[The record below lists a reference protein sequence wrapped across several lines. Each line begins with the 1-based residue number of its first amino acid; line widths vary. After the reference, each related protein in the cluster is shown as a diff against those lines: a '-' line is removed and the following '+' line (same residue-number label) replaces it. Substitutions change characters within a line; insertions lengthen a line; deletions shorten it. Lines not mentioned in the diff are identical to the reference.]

1 MTTSGSNRLVRKL
14 EDIARA
20 SFLELFFDVVF
31 VFALRAL
38 AQQLL
43 NNLTWSGAFQTLV
56 LLLAIGWV
64 WALTAR
70 VTGELNPRRPP
81 VQLLVLATMVGALV
95 LSAAVPEAFGKTG
108 LIFAVSYLAIQIGRS
123 LFLVVLLRGQELQHV
138 AGRAVIWHAATGVPW
153 LAGAVASSGVRTAL
167 WTLAVVLIYVARWFS
182 YPLPRLS
189 RLAGAQVPVSGEYL
203 ADRNRALFVIAL
215 GEVILA
221 IGSSLTGRGFATDE
235 TVAFVV
241 TFAVAALVWR
251 IYIFRAGEDV
261 GPAIQASAAPDRLG
275 ILVAYA
281 HLVMIAGLVVGS
293 VGAELVIDDPL
304 GRPRATATVTIL
316 GGTALFLAGRTL
328 LSYLVFSRHYRSC
341 VIGLL
346 ALACLL
352 PPMLFLPPLVNAFA
366 AGAVLAGI
374 VIADNIR
381 VRRHPAP
388 ISPPG
393 PHRPSNT

>member
-1 MTTSGSNRLVRKL
+1 MTTSGTNGLLRKL
-14 EDIARA
+14 EDVARA

-38 AQQLL
+38 AQQLF
-43 NNLTWSGAFQTLV
+43 NNLTWSGAFRTLV

-64 WALTAR
+64 WSLTAR
-70 VTGELNPRRPP
+70 VTGQLNPRRPS

-108 LIFAVSYLAIQIGRS
+108 LIFAVTYLAIQIGRD

-138 AGRAVIWHAATGVPW
+138 AGRATIWHAATGVPW
-153 LAGAVASSGVRTAL
+153 LIGAVASGTVRTAL

-182 YPLPRLS
+182 YPLPGLR
-189 RLAGAQVPVSGEYL
+189 RLAGGDLPPGGEYL

-221 IGSSLTGRGFATDE
+221 IGSSLTGRGFSTDQ
-235 TVAFVV
+235 TVAFVM
-241 TFAVAALVWR
+241 TFAVTALIWR
-251 IYIFRAGEDV
+251 IYIFRAGEDM
-261 GPAIQASAAPDRLG
+261 GPAIQASANPDRLSK
-275 ILVAYA
+275 LVSYA
-281 HLVMIAGLVVGS
+281 HLVMIAGLVVTS
-293 VGAELVIDDPL
+293 VGNELVIDDPF
-304 GRPRATATVTIL
+304 GHPRATATVTIL

-328 LSYLVFSRHYRSC
+328 LGYLVFGRVYRSC

-352 PPMLFLPPLVNAFA
+352 PPMLLLGPLVNALA
-366 AGAVLAGI
+366 SATVLTGI
-374 VIADNIR
+374 VITDNIR

-393 PHRPSNT
+393 PHRPSET